1 MISKYIFI
9 HVIKINFYSIKYVY
23 MIPKYIFIQPKKN
36 YIQKQKIYY
45 KTFFHPIKTFFYL
58 NVSFDTF
65 LVTISG
71 LSFLFA
77 KVEILLSV
85 CKLKSSAM
93 L

>member
-45 KTFFHPIKTFFYL
+45 KTFFHPIDIKYYMNF
-58 NVSFDTF
+58 SFETF
-65 LVTISG
+65 LATICG
-71 LSFLFA
+71 LPLLFA
-77 KVEILLSV
+77 KIRILLSV
-85 CKLKSSAM
+85 RKLKSSAM